1 MPNADHGGDQVRGII
16 GGFVDSHINAFAFES
31 LGNQRYLSCL
41 GVFDAVIGNSSSG
54 ILEAPTF
61 GIATIN
67 IGSRQDGRVRAES
80 VIDCGNSICDM
91 RNALS
96 KCMTPEFK
104 SLCRSTLN
112 PYGSG
117 GASQKI
123 VHELESVDF
132 SDLRVK
138 PFVDL

>member
-1 MPNADHGGDQVRGII
+1 MILQ
-16 GGFVDSHINAFAFES
+16 
-31 LGNQRYLSCL
+31 LSIWFKA
-41 GVFDAVIGNSSSG
+41 G
-54 ILEAPTF
+54 
-61 GIATIN
+61 
-67 IGSRQDGRVRAES
+67 RRVRAES
-80 VIDCGNSICDM
+80 VIDCGYSICDM
-91 RNALS
+91 RYALS

-104 SLCRSTLN
+104 SLCRSSLN

-123 VHELESVDF
+123 VHELESIDF